1 MTQLSDKDREFLKT
15 YDADKYK
22 HPSVTVDMLI
32 FTVEDGIL
40 KLMLIKRKNPP
51 YQDCWAIPGGFVEID
66 ESIKTAAMRELREET
81 GLFCFSALEQLGAY
95 GEVNR
100 DPRTRVISIAYIALI
115 EPTVFTYEMFAG
127 DDAKEV
133 KLFEVYLDDN
143 KLSFDDDIE
152 LAFDHAQIIRDGI
165 NRLRE
170 KLKYTDIAFELLDK
184 TSFTIRDLHRVYQAI
199 SGKSIL
205 ITNFRRTI
213 ENTYIKE
220 GKVKE
225 TGEFSR
231 KYPRAAKLYKLVEE

>member
-1 MTQLSDKDREFLKT
+1 MKLSKEDKEFLKT
-15 YDADKYK
+15 YNADEYK

-32 FTVEDGIL
+32 FTVEDGQL

-51 YQDCWAIPGGFVEID
+51 YKDCWAIPGGFVEID
-66 ESIKTAAMRELREET
+66 ESIKMAAMRELREET
-81 GLFCFSALEQLGAY
+81 GILCGTALEQLGAY

-115 EPTVFTYEMFAG
+115 SPATFSYEMIAG

-133 KLFEVYLDDN
+133 KLFEVYLDDELTFN
-143 KLSFDDDIE
+143 EDIK
-152 LAFDHAQIIRDGI
+152 LAFDHAQIIKDGI

-205 ITNFRRTI
+205 ITNFRRTV

-225 TGEFSR
+225 TGEFSTR
-231 KYPRAAKLYKLVEE
+231 FPRAAKLYKLVEE